1 MGTTI
6 VIGAQWGDEGKGK
19 TVDLLAGKMDLVV
32 RYQGGANAGHTVV
45 LDDSTHILHLLP
57 AGVLSPRC
65 ANIIGNGCVV
75 DPGGLIS
82 EIDDLERRGVS
93 VQPNRLTVSSQAHVV
108 TPVHKFMDHAFH
120 RHIGTTGRGIG
131 PCYTDKVQRT
141 GIRVETLIGDV
152 FEEAYRKHHEHY
164 RRVAAQF
171 DADEFPDLDTSMG
184 ELGDAARQL
193 EPYVGDTARLLHSA
207 LERDDSILYEGA
219 QGTLLD
225 VDHGTYPFVTSS
237 NTTIGSAFTGG
248 GVYISF
254 DRRIGIVKAYSTRV
268 GEGPFPTEQQNVIGA
283 TLRERGGEFGA
294 TTGRPRRCGWIDLV
308 LLRQAQ
314 ILNGFN
320 YIVLTKLDCLSGFE
334 HVLAA
339 VEYDSEGKPVYKKLE
354 GWEEDITGMTSFDD
368 LPHNCRGY
376 VEFIEEILG
385 VPVGMLST
393 GPARAHTIWRNDL

>member
-1 MGTTI
+1 MSTVI

-45 LDDSTHILHLLP
+45 IDDSTHILHLLP

-65 ANIIGNGCVV
+65 INIIGNGCVV
-75 DPGGLIS
+75 DPQGIIS
-82 EIDDLERRGVS
+82 EIDGLEKRGVS
-93 VQPNRLTVSSQAHVV
+93 VPPDRLTVSGQAHVV
-108 TPVHKFMDHAFH
+108 TPVHRFMDHVFH

-141 GIRVETLIGDV
+141 GIRVETLIGDL
-152 FEEAYRKHHEHY
+152 FEKSYRKHHEY
-164 RRVAAQF
+164 YKSVSNQF
-171 DADEFPDLDTSMG
+171 DTDQFPDLETSLT
-184 ELGDAARQL
+184 ELSTAARRL
-193 EPYVGDTARLLHSA
+193 EPYVGDTAHLLQSA
-207 LERDDSILYEGA
+207 LERDDNILYEGA

-237 NTTIGSAFTGG
+237 NTTIGSAYTGG

-254 DRRIGIVKAYSTRV
+254 DNRIGVVKAYSTRV

-308 LLRQAQ
+308 LLRRAK

-320 YIVLTKLDCLSGFE
+320 YIVLTKLDCLSGLE

-339 VEYDSEGKPVYKKLE
+339 VDYDNDGEPVYKKLE
-354 GWEEDITGMTSFDD
+354 GWEEDITGMTSFDE
-368 LPHNCRGY
+368 LPQSCRGY
-376 VEFIEEILG
+376 VEFVEESLG

-393 GPARAHTIWRNDL
+393 GPPRAHTIWRREL